1 MKLFRSIIFII
12 ELLILLIINLFSF
25 SFSKTSS
32 IIPLYKIILTENIS
46 HLEINDIY
54 NFRIQIKGNGIII
67 NNSSDINIMPMHIFT
82 QIFKFYQGC
91 YDDILAKI
99 IKVENDYSEF
109 TMVAN
114 LSNKE
119 TIHFILEEKG
129 ITIPIQQLFVLKD
142 EEAHL
147 YSFRFLAKEEEENII
162 FGKDLIELMNIDFK
176 DNNQNFVINNDDYIS
191 KIEDE

>member
-1 MKLFRSIIFII
+1 M
-12 ELLILLIINLFSF
+12 
-25 SFSKTSS
+25 
-32 IIPLYKIILTENIS
+32 
-46 HLEINDIY
+46 
-54 NFRIQIKGNGIII
+54 GIG
-67 NNSSDINIMPMHIFT
+67 DWGL
-82 QIFKFYQGC
+82 GC